1 MENVTMRPIIKVLED
16 KCINCHRCIM
26 VCPVKM
32 CNNGSGAIVD
42 HHSDLC
48 IGCGECITVCS
59 HGARI
64 GIDDFDAFMAD
75 LKKGVKI
82 VAIVAPAAAAS
93 FEGKYL
99 ELNGLLKS
107 LGVKAVFDVSFG
119 AELTVKSY
127 LDYMK
132 KKNPLTVISQPCPT
146 LVSFIEMYRPELIPY
161 LAPADSPMMHMMKAI
176 KKYYPQYADCKIAA
190 ISPCY
195 SKRREFDA
203 CGIGD
208 YNVTFNSL
216 QDWLDRTRDTIT
228 HYKAEDY
235 DNPPAERAVLFS
247 SPGGLMRTVQ
257 RYDKDINS
265 KTRKI
270 EGSPEVYHY
279 MAYLSEAIRK
289 SNGPVFK
296 LIDCLNCAMGCNGG
310 PGTGNRGKHLDDVE
324 YLIEQRQ
331 METRKKYQP
340 KNIFQKLFARNKL
353 EKLLDKYWE
362 EGLYSRSY
370 TDRSAIF
377 KQMVIDPAPQQ
388 IQAVFTRMHKTGDS
402 DILNCGACGYRNC
415 EQMAVAIINGL
426 NKMENCRH
434 YVEIEKSLQNEE
446 AVKKQLNTV
455 YDHTLEEM
463 NKNLGGISA
472 LSENIG
478 ETANHVLSSSTAIEQ
493 MVENTRSIHETLEQ
507 NAQTVLQLNESSTEG
522 KNRLH
527 HIAEL
532 IADVSAQSDTLI
544 EACSVIGDIAEQTSI
559 LGMNAAIEAAH
570 AGEAVGRGFA
580 VVASEIRK
588 LADISNKQAAEIA
601 GSLKNIKILIDNS
614 KESSGHAEQQF
625 DTMVSLINTVKN
637 EELHINNAMEVQSNG
652 GNQVIQSL
660 NEINSL
666 IRKVKEESASLLS
679 SSELIIE
686 DIRGLKAM

>member
-64 GIDDFDAFMAD
+64 GIDDFDEFMAD

-82 VAIVAPAAAAS
+82 VVIVAPAAAAS

-107 LGVKAVFDVSFG
+107 LGAKAVFDVSFG

-176 KKYYPQYADCKIAA
+176 KKYYPQYSDCKIAA

-195 SKRREFDA
+195 SKRREFAA

-208 YNVTFNSL
+208 YNVTFNSI
-216 QDWLDRTRDTIT
+216 QNWMDSKKDTIAN
-228 HYKAEDY
+228 YKAEDY

-362 EGLYSRSY
+362 DGLYSRSY
-370 TDRSAIF
+370 IDRSAIF
-377 KQMVIDPAPQQ
+377 KEMVIDPSEQQ
-388 IQAVFTRMHKTGDS
+388 IQAVFTRMHKTSSS

-434 YVEIEKSLQNEE
+434 YVEIEKTLRNEE
-446 AVKKQLNTV
+446 SVKQKLNTV
-455 YDHTLEEM
+455 YDHTLGEM
-463 NKNLGGISA
+463 NKNLGGISS
-472 LSENIG
+472 LSLNIG

-493 MVENTRSIHETLEQ
+493 MVENTRSIHQTLEQ
-507 NAQTVLQLNESSTEG
+507 NARTVLLLNESSSEG

-527 HIAEL
+527 RIAEL
-532 IADVSAQSDTLI
+532 IDDVSAQSDALI

-570 AGEAVGRGFA
+570 AGEAVGKGFS

-588 LADISNKQAAEIA
+588 LADNSNKQAAEIA
-601 GSLKNIKILIDNS
+601 GSLKNIKALIDSS
-614 KESSGHAEQQF
+614 KESSGQAEQQF

-637 EELHINNAMEVQSNG
+637 EELHINNAMEVHSSG

-666 IRKVKEESASLLS
+666 ILKVKEESASLLS
-679 SSELIIE
+679 SSETIIE